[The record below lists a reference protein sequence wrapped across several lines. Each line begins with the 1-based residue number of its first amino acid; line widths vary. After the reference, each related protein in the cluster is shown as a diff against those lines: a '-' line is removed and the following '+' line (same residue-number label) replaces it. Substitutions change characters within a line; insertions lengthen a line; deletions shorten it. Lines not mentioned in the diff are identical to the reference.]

1 MVEADNVMFRS
12 VYIHCEMV
20 TIIKL
25 VTTVINSPSYHF
37 CGGVCVCVCEQV
49 SSLSKVQVFRI
60 V

>member
-12 VYIHCEMV
+12 VYIHCEIYGHYNQAGYYSHQL
-20 TIIKL
+20 TEL
-25 VTTVINSPSYHF
+25 PF
-37 CGGVCVCVCEQV
+37 LCVCVCEQV